1 MKIKERLG
9 YSPLLIMDAGYSEQM
24 YSVNRT
30 VLPVATDENYL
41 IRRMFNTQIA
51 NKILEKAHDLGFAI
65 LNVVPETYDVSLETR
80 VNRANANFLTY
91 SKKYSGVVSNRL
103 GIYLA
108 VHYDPKACDWDDYD
122 DLIHITYEDKN
133 TNSRHLAYLVHHA
146 LIDDQYKG
154 TIKLAKTYLLKQ
166 TTMCTIH
173 IYASFMDIKDELYWM
188 FQEDFIDD
196 IANRIVTGCLRYYG
210 IKDMDDLI
218 KESSHHLNEIESLQ
232 ERIQA
237 LEKLVEDLKNKK

>member
-30 VLPVATDENYL
+30 LLPVATDENYI

-51 NKILEKAHDLGFAI
+51 NKILEKAHELGFAI

-122 DLIHITYEDKN
+122 DLIHITYEGKN

-154 TIKLAKTYLLKQ
+154 TIKFTKTYLLKQ
-166 TTMCTIH
+166 TTMCAIH
-173 IYASFMDIKDELYWM
+173 IDASFMDIKDELYWM

-218 KESSHHLNEIESLQ
+218 KESSHHMNEIESLQ